1 MKKNLLKRAGLISLV
16 GLPLMLCSASVT
28 FAQEEPVKR
37 QADVITLDWRDL
49 IPESERNGI
58 LPRSPVPIDHESDT
72 PPQNMAGGFRTDLD
86 GKQIRIPGFVIP
98 LEGDDEVVT
107 ELLLVPYFGA
117 CIHVPPP
124 PPNQI
129 LYVKFDK
136 GVPLQGLW
144 DVVYIVGKLNVE
156 MVESD
161 LGQAGYLIDGVGVED
176 YDDSKS

>member
-1 MKKNLLKRAGLISLV
+1 M
-16 GLPLMLCSASVT
+16 
-28 FAQEEPVKR
+28 
-37 QADVITLDWRDL
+37 
-49 IPESERNGI
+49 
-58 LPRSPVPIDHESDT
+58 
-72 PPQNMAGGFRTDLD
+72 
-86 GKQIRIPGFVIP
+86 RIPGFVIP
-98 LEGDDEVVT
+98 LEGDDKVVT

-136 GVPLQGLW
+136 GVPIQGLW

-161 LGQAGYLIDGVGVED
+161 LGQAGYLINGVTVEA
-176 YDDSKS
+176 YNDSSS